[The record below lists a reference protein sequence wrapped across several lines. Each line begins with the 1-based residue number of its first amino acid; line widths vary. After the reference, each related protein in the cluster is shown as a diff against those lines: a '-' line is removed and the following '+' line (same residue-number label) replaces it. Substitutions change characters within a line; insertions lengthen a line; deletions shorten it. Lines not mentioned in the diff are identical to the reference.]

1 MTEPWSEGMD
11 EDSRDNARAAIA
23 AMVGDQGLGIVTQ
36 SDVQTF
42 LWYTLPM
49 KFMLDTGD
57 QHEVAWSLGDALR
70 NAGLERYAELCRS
83 LQSHLIIGA
92 YAVSRTDGL
101 AAFREASA
109 ASGIEP
115 PDLELIQWGPVTGPA
130 EAAVRDR
137 LSSRLEQAI
146 VAGELK
152 PGARGWKRAAER
164 IAMEFVSS
172 EGSDGRRPID
182 VVEVERLEQWSRDGR
197 PQRERLNKAVLPV
210 LVKPLLSKAE
220 SPAPVRA
227 LLESVGKGVTL
238 TKAGYLPKALV
249 LELNDRFRWQDLPES
264 TVRSEADIPDLRW
277 LHDLL
282 RKFKLLT
289 KRGQLL
295 SVSALGRRCLADDDA
310 LFRLLAVQTLAGKGW
325 DADLARLTTGVLLVA
340 EKPLDRQEL
349 AAAVQ
354 PAVDETWRSTAGR
367 RADADEL
374 FRAARDWHAYWR
386 IFAWLQGTSMGDEL
400 TPAGRVAAIAGLRA
414 EAAGPRTN

>member
-1 MTEPWSEGMD
+1 MD

-23 AMVGDQGLGIVTQ
+23 AMVGDQGLSIVTQ

-42 LWYTLPM
+42 PWHTLPV

-70 NAGLERYAELCRS
+70 NAGLDRYAELCRS

-92 YAVSRTDGL
+92 YAVSRSDGL
-101 AAFREASA
+101 AAFHEASA

-115 PDLELIQWGPVTGPA
+115 PDTELIQWGPVTGPA

-146 VAGELK
+146 VAGELT
-152 PGARGWKRAAER
+152 PGARGWKKAAER
-164 IAMEFVSS
+164 IAAEFVLSS
-172 EGSDGRRPID
+172 SADGRRPID

-197 PQRERLNKAVLPV
+197 PQRKRLNKAVLPV
-210 LVKPLLSKAE
+210 LAKPLLSKAE
-220 SPAPVRA
+220 SPAAVRA
-227 LLESVGKGVTL
+227 LLEAVGKGVTL
-238 TKAGYLPKALV
+238 TKAGYLPKAVV

-340 EKPLDRQEL
+340 EKPVDRQEL

-354 PAVDETWRSTAGR
+354 PAVDETWRSTDGR

-374 FRAARDWHAYWR
+374 FRAVRDWHAYWR
-386 IFAWLQGTSMGDEL
+386 IFGWLQETSIGDEL
-400 TPAGRVAAIAGLRA
+400 TPTGRAAAVTGLRA